1 MTPLLGGLLPS
12 YRTHPRMRT
21 IDIPGMRKSLETI
34 LAWDIVRDGEVPS
47 QKELSSYFEELLV
60 VKFLVKRNLVPQMRN
75 FSPTLDIDRA
85 VACHTDPIESGGE
98 AKALIRRAWAWVL
111 D

>member
-1 MTPLLGGLLPS
+1 MPS

-34 LAWDIVRDGEVPS
+34 LAWDI
-47 QKELSSYFEELLV
+47 
-60 VKFLVKRNLVPQMRN
+60 
-75 FSPTLDIDRA
+75 DRA
-85 VACHTDPIESGGE
+85 VACHTDPIETGAE

-111 D
+111 E

>member
-1 MTPLLGGLLPS
+1 
-12 YRTHPRMRT
+12 MRT

-34 LAWDIVRDGEVPS
+34 LSW
-47 QKELSSYFEELLV
+47 
-60 VKFLVKRNLVPQMRN
+60 
-75 FSPTLDIDRA
+75 DIDRA